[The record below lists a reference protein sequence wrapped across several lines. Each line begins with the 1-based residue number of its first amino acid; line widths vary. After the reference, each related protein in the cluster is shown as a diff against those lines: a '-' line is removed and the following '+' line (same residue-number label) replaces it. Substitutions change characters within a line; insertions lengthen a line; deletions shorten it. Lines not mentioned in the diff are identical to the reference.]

1 MEIMDITVLSELIAN
16 LVSFVFSFFDG
27 VDLSPIANALEHVS
41 VYIKGALYF
50 LPAKTIAQIF
60 SITCFIWSLRLTIK
74 SIQLLW
80 SLIPIA

>member
-1 MEIMDITVLSELIAN
+1 MDLTILSELIAN
-16 LVSFVFSFFDG
+16 LVSFVFSFFSD
-27 VDLSPIANALEHVS
+27 VDLSPIADALEHVT
-41 VYIKGALYF
+41 VYIKAALYF

-80 SLIPIA
+80 NLIPVA